1 MRDKEFWEFLYR
13 DQDDNLTTF
22 SFQSGD
28 GITWGEVIDKFVA
41 FVEQVYG
48 YPIKDRIK
56 IVENTTVDDEYDPF
70 KPV

>member
-28 GITWGEVIDKFVA
+28 GITWDEVIDRFA
-41 FVEQVYG
+41 SFVEQVYG
-48 YPIKDRIK
+48 YNIKDRIK
-56 IVENTTVDDEYDPF
+56 IVQSPIGYSKSLKDW
-70 KPV
+70 